1 MTDPIVAEVRQA
13 RLKHTQKCNYNLNTI
28 REDLKRIEIA
38 SGHKLVRLE
47 PVRIPPTN
55 KKQKKCTVQ

>member
-13 RLKHTQKCNYNLNTI
+13 RLRHTQKCNYNLSTI

-38 SGHKLVRLE
+38 SGHKLVSLE
-47 PVRIPPTN
+47 PVRITPTT
-55 KKQKKCTVQ
+55 KCTVQ